1 MSESRI
7 DLDDADKGGL
17 EVKKD
22 AFDGFTVNIFFDKD
36 GYYQAQ
42 LMEFPSVSASGP
54 TPAKAFHQLK
64 TAWELTRDWLRKREK
79 HHAVSV
85 LEFLEND
92 RIIYEY
98 GRPPQIDALS
108 EQVLL
113 DVFSDETSSLTVK
126 YRAALIL
133 LTLKECTRFVP
144 IYMEFLNFIV
154 NAELDMED
162 LETWLEVNN
171 FSCLFLDLTTMG
183 AYEEVK
189 DFTNYLLTENPRHK
203 NLFIYCAIVSLTE
216 LSLKLNRKDAI
227 PMLKSAISHTEYL
240 SSCTLIEIAEY
251 FDKFKDI
258 AGIKEILTK
267 HLTDETPDVE
277 TKCLAL
283 LQKHDPDFVEQWKA
297 QKTTVDTENEES
309 E

>member
-1 MSESRI
+1 MNN
-7 DLDDADKGGL
+7 KGL
-17 EVKKD
+17 
-22 AFDGFTVNIFFDKD
+22 FHGFTVNIFFDKD

-42 LMEFPSVSASGP
+42 LMEFPSVSAFGL
-54 TPAKAFHQLK
+54 TPAEAFHQLK
-64 TAWELTRDWLRKREK
+64 TAWELTRDRLRKREK

-85 LEFLEND
+85 LEFLKND
-92 RIIYEY
+92 RIVYEY

-162 LETWLEVNN
+162 IETWLEVNS
-171 FSCLFLDLTTMG
+171 FSFLFLDLTTMG

-203 NLFIYCAIVSLTE
+203 NLFLYFAIMSLTE

-227 PMLKSAISHTEYL
+227 PILKSAISYIEYL
-240 SSCTLIEIAEY
+240 SSDTLIEMAEH
-251 FDKFKDI
+251 FEKFKDV

-277 TKCLAL
+277 TRCLAL
-283 LQKHDPDFVEQWKA
+283 LQKHDPEFVEKWKSKKEA
-297 QKTTVDTENEES
+297 ANTQTEES

>member
-1 MSESRI
+1 MNNQ
-7 DLDDADKGGL
+7 GL
-17 EVKKD
+17 
-22 AFDGFTVNIFFDKD
+22 FHGFTVNISSDKD
-36 GYYQAQ
+36 GYYHAY
-42 LMEFPSVSASGP
+42 LMEFPTVSAFGL
-54 TPAKAFHQLK
+54 TPAEAFRQLK
-64 TAWELTRDWLRKREK
+64 TAWELMRDWLRKREK
-79 HHAVSV
+79 HHAAFV
-85 LEFLEND
+85 LEFLKNN

-98 GRPPQIDALS
+98 GRPPQIDDLS
-108 EQVLL
+108 EQALL

-171 FSCLFLDLTTMG
+171 FSFLFLDLTTMG

-203 NLFIYCAIVSLTE
+203 NQFIYFAVMSLTE

-227 PMLKSAISHTEYL
+227 PILKSAIFYIEYL
-240 SSCTLIEIAEY
+240 SSDTLIGMAEH
-251 FDKFKDI
+251 FEKFKDV

-277 TKCLAL
+277 ARCLAL
-283 LQKHDPDFVEQWKA
+283 LQRHDPEFVEEWKSKKEA
-297 QKTTVDTENEES
+297 ANTQNEES